1 MSQPS
6 ILLSGFA
13 DEAANQKTLD
23 QQFYAFAALGIDE
36 VGVEF
41 FDFVC
46 GDSDVESGFTGQV
59 GAVDDYG
66 DVVDGG

>member
-23 QQFYAFAALGIDE
+23 QQFSAFAALGILY
-36 VGVEF
+36 F
-41 FDFVC
+41 
-46 GDSDVESGFTGQV
+46 SIRL
-59 GAVDDYG
+59 VDAG
-66 DVVDGG
+66 PRV